1 MSNPESPGK
10 NLSPNLRQGNGSD
23 CILKQSGFREGMGGG
38 QLWRVNSKCSSPER
52 NSSRLEPAKVDGG
65 GQRTHRDFERSLVGP
80 SCRLLP
86 LVGRALLPCSEMG
99 DEKWGVCQLC
109 TSELS
114 GRNPSIHWTLVSRK
128 TVLQR

>member
-1 MSNPESPGK
+1 
-10 NLSPNLRQGNGSD
+10 
-23 CILKQSGFREGMGGG
+23 MGGG

-99 DEKWGVCQLC
+99 DEKG
-109 TSELS
+109 
-114 GRNPSIHWTLVSRK
+114 GHVSSAHRSSLGG
-128 TVLQR
+128 T